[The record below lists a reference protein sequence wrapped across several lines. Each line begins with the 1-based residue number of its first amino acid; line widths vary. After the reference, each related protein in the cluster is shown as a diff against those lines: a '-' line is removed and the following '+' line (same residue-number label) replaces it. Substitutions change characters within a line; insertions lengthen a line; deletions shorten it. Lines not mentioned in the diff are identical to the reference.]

1 MSIRS
6 ILLGLFL
13 AFYSLRYIN
22 LRINLNLSLIL
33 IDFAFCKNLPLSKT
47 SVIIQAFR
55 TYLNCYRFDTYSY
68 FLLQILIAYQLHNTI
83 FIKVTLSEVQM
94 ANRYTSAL

>member
-1 MSIRS
+1 MSIRLS
-6 ILLGLFL
+6 LIELFL
-13 AFYSLRYIN
+13 VFCILRYIN
-22 LRINLNLSLIL
+22 LGINLNLSLIL
-33 IDFAFCKNLPLSKT
+33 IDFAFYKSLPSSKI

-68 FLLQILIAYQLHNTI
+68 FLLQISIACQLHNTI